1 MRSCRFLLPT
11 LPGCLLAPMAMAALA
26 QSPAPV
32 VSPSPAGTAHVAT
45 PDNTDG
51 FGPRATPAT
60 LATMRG
66 GTDVVENMHLHGTV
80 DNNSADH
87 VASGYNTISGGA
99 FTGAAGVPM
108 VIQNSGNNVLIQNAT
123 IINVQFQP

>member
-1 MRSCRFLLPT
+1 MRSCRSFLPT
-11 LPGCLLAPMAMAALA
+11 LGCLLAPLAMAALA
-26 QSPAPV
+26 QPPAPV
-32 VSPSPAGTAHVAT
+32 APPSPAGTAHVAA
-45 PDNTDG
+45 PDNIDG

-66 GTDVVENMHLHGTV
+66 GTDIVENMHLHGTV

-87 VASGYNTISGGA
+87 VASGYNTISDGA

>member
-1 MRSCRFLLPT
+1 MRSCRSFLPT
-11 LPGCLLAPMAMAALA
+11 SLGCLLASFAMAGRA
-26 QSPAPV
+26 QLPPPAA
-32 VSPSPAGTAHVAT
+32 PSPVTAAGVVPAS
-45 PDNTDG
+45 TDG
-51 FGPRATPAT
+51 FGPGVTPAT

-87 VASGYNTISGGA
+87 VVSGYNTISDGA